1 MWNLT
6 YFWKE
11 EKERIVMRNFVRVE
25 AIALPLV
32 PNIDIDLS
40 RISVENVNQLVE

>member
-1 MWNLT
+1 
-6 YFWKE
+6 
-11 EKERIVMRNFVRVE
+11 MRNFVRVE